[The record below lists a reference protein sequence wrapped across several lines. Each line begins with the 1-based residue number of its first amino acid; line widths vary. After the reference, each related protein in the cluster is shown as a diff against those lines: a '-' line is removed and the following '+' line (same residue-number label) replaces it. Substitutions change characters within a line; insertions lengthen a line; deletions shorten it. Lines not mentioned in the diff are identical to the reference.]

1 MIRCLS
7 VALLC
12 LSEVAAAQT
21 GASRSDESGY
31 TKALQQFQ
39 SGNYASAAKLFEDVE
54 AASPGTTDSL
64 LYEAK
69 ALIHLQDFSR
79 SESALRSYSRPS
91 RVVGRALSS
100 RIRAAPPEPACGV
113 TRDLQ
118 SRRGDHDAYG

>member
-79 SESALRSYSRPS
+79 SESALRSYIHGHRESSDALYLLGFVLHRLNRPAES
-91 RVVGRALSS
+91 LETYS
-100 RIRAAPPEPACGV
+100 RAAAI
-113 TRDLQ
+113 T
-118 SRRGDHDAYG
+118 